1 MKRSAAVQVSFLLKV
16 LADNSA
22 QGMDVSLADRDPDAP
37 LEPFALRDGTTITAT
52 VKSFNEQRGF
62 GFLKIPGA
70 SMDLYFHGRDMDDA
84 SQGLLMR
91 LDLIAWLERPRL
103 VGGPGL
109 SNCHA
114 TCRVEARADGRWNG
128 RNVSLL
134 ESGTQMWDGMKM
146 AGMISYFYDHKGF
159 GFINVTGNPIDI
171 YFHGRASALKSLD
184 SKAVRGDVGPDAQQ
198 RCEQVGP
205 IGTCVWFTVYAQT
218 DSSAVAEVLRAAK
231 C

>member
-1 MKRSAAVQVSFLLKV
+1 
-16 LADNSA
+16 
-22 QGMDVSLADRDPDAP
+22 
-37 LEPFALRDGTTITAT
+37 
-52 VKSFNEQRGF
+52 
-62 GFLKIPGA
+62 
-70 SMDLYFHGRDMDDA
+70 MDDA
-84 SQGLLMR
+84 SQGLLM
-91 LDLIAWLERPRL
+91 L

-128 RNVSLL
+128 RHVSLL

-171 YFHGRASALKSLD
+171 YFHGR
-184 SKAVRGDVGPDAQQ
+184 DVGPDAQQ
-198 RCEQVGP
+198 RCEQLGP

-218 DSSAVAEVLRAAK
+218 DSSALAFDILEALM

>member
-1 MKRSAAVQVSFLLKV
+1 
-16 LADNSA
+16 
-22 QGMDVSLADRDPDAP
+22 MDVSLADRDPDAP

-171 YFHGRASALKSLD
+171 YFHRPRLSSKEPRFESCSRRCGAGCAAEMRA
-184 SKAVRGDVGPDAQQ
+184 GGPY
-198 RCEQVGP
+198 RH
-205 IGTCVWFTVYAQT
+205 
-218 DSSAVAEVLRAAK
+218 LRLVHGLCADG
-231 C
+231 